1 MIDYQ
6 IPINEKKSY
15 IQIFFSFILLIGTI
29 SFLKF
34 QDDRMFERIIA
45 QEDISI
51 NNNSL
56 LQNNQTEVSIHN
68 KNTIVQ
74 LLANHLETKL
84 NKSAII
90 LKIVSDIPQIR
101 ALPNASLINP
111 SFHGIPKDAE
121 IQKRQIFQNILSID
135 KDFEVI
141 SYLMPNGDMYFQEP
155 YSRQENLT
163 RDNFA
168 LRDYYKGAV
177 STGDTYLGNVIISAS
192 SGLPAVLMSIPL
204 YSANDSS
211 SSSSS
216 SEAKHTENLIGLL
229 GANQGISTFNK
240 FLQSLPISKNETA
253 IYVDNNGQIIASS
266 SSSPSS
272 PINKQGQSN
281 AGGNISSL
289 QSFKDVISGKSGYNI
304 ENINNK
310 DMLIVYAPV
319 KFKSTIWGVLFF
331 SPLSNDNNNKSIT

>member
-1 MIDYQ
+1 MRR
-6 IPINEKKSY
+6 NSY

-56 LQNNQTEVSIHN
+56 LQNNRTEVSIHN
-68 KNTIVQ
+68 KNIIVQ
-74 LLANHLETKL
+74 LLVNHLETKL

-101 ALPNASLINP
+101 ALPNASLMNP

-211 SSSSS
+211 SSSS
-216 SEAKHTENLIGLL
+216 EAKHTENLIGLL

-253 IYVDNNGQIIASS
+253 IYVDNNGRIIASS

-310 DMLIVYAPV
+310 DMLILYAPV

-331 SPLSNDNNNKSIT
+331 SPLSNDNNNKLIT

>member
-1 MIDYQ
+1 MRRI
-6 IPINEKKSY
+6 SY

-34 QDDRMFERIIA
+34 QDDRIFERIIA

-90 LKIVSDIPQIR
+90 LKIVSDIPQIKT
-101 ALPNASLINP
+101 LPNASLINP

-135 KDFEVI
+135 KDVEVI

-168 LRDYYKGAV
+168 FRDYYKGAV
-177 STGDTYLGNVIISAS
+177 STGNTYLGNVIISAS
-192 SGLPAVLMSIPL
+192 SGLPVVLMSIPL
-204 YSANDSS
+204 YSVNDSS
-211 SSSSS
+211 TSK
-216 SEAKHTENLIGLL
+216 ANNTENLIGLL
-229 GANQGISTFNK
+229 GANQNITTFNK
-240 FLQSLPISKNETA
+240 FLQSLPISENETA
-253 IYVDNNGQIIASS
+253 IYVDNNGLIIASS
-266 SSSPSS
+266 SLSPSS
-272 PINKQGQSN
+272 PINKPGQSN
-281 AGGNISSL
+281 DGGNISSL

-304 ENINNK
+304 ENINDK
-310 DMLIVYAPV
+310 DVLIVYAPV

-331 SPLSNDNNNKSIT
+331 SPLSNNNNNKSIT

>member
-1 MIDYQ
+1 MRR
-6 IPINEKKSY
+6 

-45 QEDISI
+45 QDEISI

-141 SYLMPNGDMYFQEP
+141 FYLMPNGDMYFEEP

-177 STGDTYLGNVIISAS
+177 STGNTYLGNVIISAS

-204 YSANDSS
+204 YSAND
-211 SSSSS
+211 SSS

>member
-1 MIDYQ
+1 MRRISY
-6 IPINEKKSY
+6 IPI
-15 IQIFFSFILLIGTI
+15 FFGFILLIGTI

-34 QDDRMFERIIA
+34 QDDRIFERIIA

-51 NNNSL
+51 NNKSL

-111 SFHGIPKDAE
+111 SFHGIPKDTE

-216 SEAKHTENLIGLL
+216 EAKHTENLIGLL

-281 AGGNISSL
+281 AGGNISLL

-319 KFKSTIWGVLFF
+319 KFKSTTWGVLFI
-331 SPLSNDNNNKSIT
+331 SPLNNIVR

>member
-1 MIDYQ
+1 MRRI
-6 IPINEKKSY
+6 SY
-15 IQIFFSFILLIGTI
+15 IPIFFSFILLIGTI

-34 QDDRMFERIIA
+34 QDDRIFERIIA

-111 SFHGIPKDAE
+111 SFHGIPKDTE

-141 SYLMPNGDMYFQEP
+141 SYLMPNGDMYFEEP

-168 LRDYYKGAV
+168 FRDYYKGAV
-177 STGDTYLGNVIISAS
+177 STGDTYLGNAIISAS
-192 SGLPAVLMSIPL
+192 SGLPAVLMSLPL

-211 SSSSS
+211 NSSS
-216 SEAKHTENLIGLL
+216 KVNNTEHLIGLV
-229 GANQGISTFNK
+229 GANQDISTFTK
-240 FLQSLPISKNETA
+240 FLQSLPISENETA

-266 SSSPSS
+266 SLSPSS

-281 AGGNISSL
+281 DGGNISSL
-289 QSFKDVISGKSGYNI
+289 QSFKDVIDGKSGYNI
-304 ENINNK
+304 ENINDK

-319 KFKSTIWGVLFF
+319 KFKSTTWGVLFF
-331 SPLSNDNNNKSIT
+331 SPLSNNNNNKSII

>member
-1 MIDYQ
+1 MRRI
-6 IPINEKKSY
+6 SY
-15 IQIFFSFILLIGTI
+15 IPIFFSFILLIGTI

-34 QDDRMFERIIA
+34 QDDRIFERIIA

-111 SFHGIPKDAE
+111 SFHGIPKDTE

-141 SYLMPNGDMYFQEP
+141 SYLMPNGDMYFEEP

-168 LRDYYKGAV
+168 FRDYYKGAV
-177 STGDTYLGNVIISAS
+177 STGDTYLGNAIISAS

-211 SSSSS
+211 GSSK
-216 SEAKHTENLIGLL
+216 ANNTEHLIGLL
-229 GANQGISTFNK
+229 GANQDISTFNK
-240 FLQSLPISKNETA
+240 FLQSLPISENETA

-266 SSSPSS
+266 SLSPSS

-281 AGGNISSL
+281 DGGNISSL
-289 QSFKDVISGKSGYNI
+289 QSFKDVIDGKSGYNI
-304 ENINNK
+304 ENINDK

-319 KFKSTIWGVLFF
+319 KFKSTTWGVLFF
-331 SPLSNDNNNKSIT
+331 SPLSNNNNNKSIT

>member
-1 MIDYQ
+1 MRR
-6 IPINEKKSY
+6 NSY
-15 IQIFFSFILLIGTI
+15 IQIFFGFILLIGTI

-45 QEDISI
+45 QQDISI

-101 ALPNASLINP
+101 ALPNASLMNP

-141 SYLMPNGDMYFQEP
+141 SYLMPNGDMYLQEP

-204 YSANDSS
+204 YSANDSSS

-310 DMLIVYAPV
+310 DMLILYAPV

-331 SPLSNDNNNKSIT
+331 SPLSNDNNNKLIT

>member
-1 MIDYQ
+1 MRRI
-6 IPINEKKSY
+6 SY

-34 QDDRMFERIIA
+34 QDDRIFERIIA
-45 QEDISI
+45 REDISI

-84 NKSAII
+84 NKSAIV
-90 LKIVSDIPQIR
+90 LKIVSDIPQIKT
-101 ALPNASLINP
+101 LPNASLINP

-135 KDFEVI
+135 KDVEVI

-168 LRDYYKGAV
+168 FRDYYKGAV
-177 STGDTYLGNVIISAS
+177 STGNTYLGNVIISAS
-192 SGLPAVLMSIPL
+192 SGLPVVLMSIPL
-204 YSANDSS
+204 YYANDSS
-211 SSSSS
+211 TSK
-216 SEAKHTENLIGLL
+216 ANNTENLIGLL
-229 GANQGISTFNK
+229 GANQNITTFNK
-240 FLQSLPISKNETA
+240 FLQSLPISENETA
-253 IYVDNNGQIIASS
+253 MYVDNNGLIIASS
-266 SSSPSS
+266 SLSPS
-272 PINKQGQSN
+272 PHINKPGQSN
-281 AGGNISSL
+281 DGGNISSL

-304 ENINNK
+304 ENINDK
-310 DMLIVYAPV
+310 DVLIVYTPV

-331 SPLSNDNNNKSIT
+331 SPLSNNNNNKSIT

>member
-1 MIDYQ
+1 M
-6 IPINEKKSY
+6 
-15 IQIFFSFILLIGTI
+15 IGTI

-204 YSANDSS
+204 YSDNDSN
-211 SSSSS
+211 SSSS

-266 SSSPSS
+266 SSSLSS

-331 SPLSNDNNNKSIT
+331 SPLSNDNNNKLIT

>member
-1 MIDYQ
+1 MRRI
-6 IPINEKKSY
+6 SY

-34 QDDRMFERIIA
+34 QDDRIFERIIA

-211 SSSSS
+211 SSS
-216 SEAKHTENLIGLL
+216 EAKHTENLIGLL

-253 IYVDNNGQIIASS
+253 IYVDNNGQIIANS

-331 SPLSNDNNNKSIT
+331 SPLSNNNNNKSIT